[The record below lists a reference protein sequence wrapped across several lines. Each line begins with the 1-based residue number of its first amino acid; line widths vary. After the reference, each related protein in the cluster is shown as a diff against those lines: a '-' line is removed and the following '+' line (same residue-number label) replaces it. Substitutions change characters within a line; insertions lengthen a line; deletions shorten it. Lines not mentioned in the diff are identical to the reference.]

1 MAFADST
8 VPTKAGAWCM
18 TKLLESQVDR
28 VERNE
33 SKLNTNVAR
42 RGGGATAGVRHSV
55 CGALAFMM
63 HA

>member
-18 TKLLESQVDR
+18 TKLLESQVHR

-33 SKLNTNVAR
+33 PKLNTNVAR
-42 RGGGATAGVRHSV
+42 RGGGTTGRSPLV
-55 CGALAFMM
+55 LDIAFLEQ
-63 HA
+63 